1 MARKKSWNTF
11 ENQAKLSVILAVVG
25 GVGVLAA
32 MVLLG
37 RNFTNLQTFWVAYN
51 PRTMWLPMLAA
62 FLFLALSAGG
72 AGFFIGLNSAG
83 QRRNTR
89 SRLAWIGF
97 FASAG
102 VLMLAVCAAIFFY
115 FARYKVTF

>member
-1 MARKKSWNTF
+1 MARKKSWNTL

-25 GVGVLAA
+25 GVGALAA
-32 MVLLG
+32 VVLLG
-37 RNFTNLQTFWVAYN
+37 KNFTDLSTFWVRYN
-51 PRTMWLPMLAA
+51 PKGKWLPMLAA
-62 FLFLALSAGG
+62 CLFLALGAGG

-83 QRRNTR
+83 ERRNTR

-115 FARYKVTF
+115 FARHKVTF